1 MKKLSLTALR
11 QNLFKVADEVLKTG
25 QPVEIERNGK
35 TLLLMPATGGSK
47 LGSLKRRKLIKGDP
61 QSLVDERVFEWHEPK
76 NLA

>member
-47 LGSLKRRKLIKGDP
+47 LGSLKRRKLIEGDL

>member
-35 TLLLMPATGGSK
+35 
-47 LGSLKRRKLIKGDP
+47 
-61 QSLVDERVFEWHEPK
+61 EWHEPK